1 MNNELYHFGVK
12 GMRWGKR
19 KAKQP
24 TTDTTTNSK
33 KESTNKQSKRLSKG
47 KVRTSTIL
55 AGIGGLAVGAI
66 AVGIPAM
73 KYVEKV
79 KIKSTHE
86 LINAVDELNKFHESR
101 MAKFMRK

>member
-12 GMRWGKR
+12 GMRWGRR
-19 KAKQP
+19 KTKQP
-24 TTDTTTNSK
+24 TTENNTNSK
-33 KESTNKQSKRLSKG
+33 KETNKQSKRLSKG
-47 KVRTSTIL
+47 KIKTSTIL

-86 LINAVDELNKFHESR
+86 LINAVDELNKRHASR